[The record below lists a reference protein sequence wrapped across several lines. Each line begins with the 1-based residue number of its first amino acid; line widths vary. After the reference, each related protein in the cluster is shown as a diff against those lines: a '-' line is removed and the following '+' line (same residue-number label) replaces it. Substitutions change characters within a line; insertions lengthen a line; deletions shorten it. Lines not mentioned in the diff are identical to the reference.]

1 MDHDGIIKTHNHTY
15 MNNIGNNSCLQDDF
29 ALVRAEKDQ
38 LEAAKTK
45 LETDLAEA
53 TKKVE
58 TVEQEL
64 IKEHWIYIMSIFI

>member
-1 MDHDGIIKTHNHTY
+1 MDHDGIKTHDHTY
-15 MNNIGNNSCLQDDF
+15 MNNIEYNSCLQDDF

-64 IKEHWIYIMSIFI
+64 IKEHWIYIMSIYI